1 MKITIK
7 LNYSALKKL
16 TEGAKLALGATT
28 EALKTEVEQAQVVPR
43 DLGDLQDSM
52 AVDKARIRAGKT
64 KLTFNTV
71 YARRLYFHPEYN
83 FRKTENPNAKG
94 KWLEDWLPGGKDEQF
109 VHKAFA
115 KFYKQFAGGVVK

>member
-7 LNYSALKKL
+7 LNQSAIRKL
-16 TEGAKLALGATT
+16 TQGAKLALGATT

-52 AVDKARIRAGKT
+52 AVDKTQIEAGKT
-64 KLTFNTV
+64 KLTFNTA

-109 VHKAFA
+109 VHKTFA